1 MTTTADLQTL
11 LRSDKLDEAI
21 EHLNADVKKN
31 PTAID
36 QRAQLAELLC
46 VAGNL
51 ERADTVISAI
61 ADIDPKAM
69 VGVALFRQ
77 LVRAEQARQQFYSMG
92 RLPEFVVKPDALLE
106 LELRAAIAAREG
118 AHGELATLIAE
129 REAARVPPTG
139 VADGAR
145 FDDFRDLDDLSA
157 AHIEVFTSTGKY
169 FWIPISGIESIEL
182 RKPESQRDLL
192 WRRALVSVSHGPDGE
207 VFLPSIYV
215 AKTMTAAQRLGHV
228 TEFDEAVD
236 RVALGRG
243 LRTFLVGE
251 ESKTI
256 RELGKIIFT
265 ESPSGVH

>member
-1 MTTTADLQTL
+1 MTTPADLQTL

-21 EHLNADVKKN
+21 EYLNAEVKKN
-31 PTAID
+31 PTGID
-36 QRAQLAELLC
+36 RRAQLAELLC

-51 ERADTVISAI
+51 ERADTVISAV

-77 LVRAEQARQQFYSMG
+77 LVRAEQARQQFYSVG

-118 AHGELATLIAE
+118 ALGELATLVAE
-129 REAARVPPTG
+129 REAARVPPSG
-139 VADGAR
+139 VAR
-145 FDDFRDLDDLSA
+145 FDDFRDLDDLSS

-192 WRRALVSVSHGPDGE
+192 WRRALVSVAHGPDGE

-228 TEFDEAVD
+228 TEFDDAVD
-236 RVALGRG
+236 RVALGKG

-256 RELGKIIFT
+256 RELGRITFT
-265 ESPSGVH
+265 EPRLGLH

>member
-1 MTTTADLQTL
+1 MTTPADLQTL

-21 EHLNADVKKN
+21 EYLNAEVKKN
-31 PTAID
+31 PTGID
-36 QRAQLAELLC
+36 RRAQLAELLC

-51 ERADTVISAI
+51 ERADTVISAV

-77 LVRAEQARQQFYSMG
+77 LVRAEQARQQFYSVG

-118 AHGELATLIAE
+118 ALGELATLVAE
-129 REAARVPPTG
+129 REAARVPPSG

-145 FDDFRDLDDLSA
+145 FDDFRDLDDLSS

-169 FWIPISGIESIEL
+169 FWIPTSRIEAIEL

-192 WRRALVSVSHGPDGE
+192 WRRAQLSVDDGPDGE
-207 VFLPSIYV
+207 VFLPCIYAAKNMSI
-215 AKTMTAAQRLGHV
+215 AERLGHE
-228 TEFDEAVD
+228 TEFVD
-236 RVALGRG
+236 AANRVALGRG
-243 LRTFLVGE
+243 LRTFLVGDT
-251 ESKTI
+251 SKTI
-256 RELGKIIFT
+256 RELGRINFAGQT
-265 ESPSGVH
+265 GRA